1 MQSEIAMMRTPELTN
16 PFSVCYQCLVF
27 VSTGGAVFV
36 DREGQLTVHDSDFEN
51 SPEGRHTM
59 QGDIMYSDGGVVVA
73 R

>member
-1 MQSEIAMMRTPELTN
+1 MQSEIALIWTPGCTN
-16 PFSVCYQCLVF
+16 PFSVSYQCLVF
-27 VSTGGAVFV
+27 ASTGGAVFV

-51 SPEGRHTM
+51 SPEGKHTM